1 MKVKPKNQLST
12 LCSVSPSPEL
22 LERIRQR
29 QIAERLLPVAALV
42 AEPPLYVPWETE
54 PVAGRDDGVK
64 RPADTRTAILA
75 PSPPVPAAAGPKTL
89 NVLVVLVQFS
99 NKAIARPTSHFKDL
113 FFSTGR
119 MIPTGSVNEYYQE
132 VSRGLVSL
140 SGDVIGPYT
149 LSQPASYYANA
160 ASGRGMSA
168 PNMQTMAEETVTLV
182 APRAYRSYDNDNDGF
197 VDAFIIVHAGQ
208 GAEVTG
214 SPGDLWS
221 LKWTLSTGPQAG
233 SDGTK
238 VWGFLTVPEDS
249 NIGVCAHELGHL
261 LFGLPDLYDIS
272 GASSGI
278 GDWCLM
284 SGGAWNGTSGDT
296 PAHLSAWCKAKLG
309 WAPINPIG
317 AGSNVS
323 FAAMEGPGAIT
334 RLNVS
339 GSEYVLV
346 ENRQSAL
353 FDSALPGQGLLIFH
367 VDDSRPDNTAPNP
380 KVALVQADNRG
391 DLEAGTNRGD
401 AGDPYPGS
409 TNNHDW
415 DRSSA
420 PAAVTY
426 AAGSPTIGVKNI
438 TIASQTITADCST

>member
-1 MKVKPKNQLST
+1 MELELKNQLST
-12 LCSVSPSPEL
+12 SCPVPPSPQL

-29 QIAERLLPVAALV
+29 ESMKFLPVAALA
-42 AEPPLYVPWETE
+42 AEPPLYIPWEAE
-54 PVAGRDDGVK
+54 PIIGRDDGVK
-64 RPADTRTAILA
+64 RPADTRLAFLA
-75 PSPPVPAAAGPKTL
+75 PSAPAPAAAGPKTL
-89 NVLVVLVQFS
+89 NVLVVLVQFP
-99 NKAIARPTSHFKDL
+99 NQPIARPAAHFKDL

-119 MIPTGSVNEYYQE
+119 TIPTGSVNEYYHE
-132 VSRGLVSL
+132 VSRALVSL

-168 PNMQTMAEETVTLV
+168 PNMQTMAEEAVGLV

-214 SPGDLWS
+214 SPNDLWS

-249 NIGVCAHELGHL
+249 TIGVCAHELGHL

-284 SGGAWNGTSGDT
+284 SGGAWNGTNGDT

-317 AGSNVS
+317 VGASNVS
-323 FAAMEGPGAIT
+323 FAAMEGLGAIT

-346 ENRQSAL
+346 ENRQVTL
-353 FDSALPGQGLLIFH
+353 FDSALPGEGLLIFH
-367 VDDSRPDNTAPNP
+367 VDDSRTDNAAPNP
-380 KVALVQADNRG
+380 KVALIQADNRG

-409 TNNHDW
+409 TKNYDW

-420 PAAVTY
+420 PAATTY
-426 AAGSPTIGVKNI
+426 AAGTPTIGVKNI
-438 TIASQTITADCST
+438 TAASPIITADCSS